1 MNYLAHLFLSRPTV
15 GGWVGALWPD
25 MAGRRATLP
34 DDADVAEAAE
44 HHRLVDRLTDVHAG
58 HHRARQRLFA
68 DQGRFAG
75 VVADVVADH
84 VLSRQWP
91 AWSDQRPFASTPATR
106 EQFIET
112 VERGLAQGH
121 PLMPAPMQRV
131 VERMTAGRW
140 LWMYADLDG
149 LERVLWMMSQRF
161 TQRFGRRV
169 QLGSAVAVV
178 ERDYAGFAED
188 FELLM
193 PALIQAVREAGDDP
207 ANPQPG
213 GTL

>member
-1 MNYLAHLFLSRPTV
+1 MGVELACDCDGASSVPAANQPARVYPYAGEDECEANLRTFLDAVRAVHSTTPDGFAAIKVT
-15 GGWVGALWPD
+15 ALGDP
-25 MAGRRATLP
+25 ALLERVSSAVVALRAFYATL
-34 DDADVAEAAE
+34 E
-44 HHRLVDRLTDVHAG
+44 G
-58 HHRARQRLFA
+58 
-68 DQGRFAG
+68 GRG
-75 VVADVVADH
+75 E
-84 VLSRQWP
+84 L
-91 AWSDQRPFASTPATR
+91 TR